1 MADDLHNDL
10 MSLKIDRDAPRSR
23 GGSGVGKVLIWLL
36 VLGGL
41 GVGGVALKP
50 YLEAQVF
57 KTTVSATQI
66 SRVSPAQ
73 AAIDLTA
80 SGYVQADISSRVAP
94 KLAGRVAAVKV
105 RQGQRVEA
113 GQVLL
118 ELDPADEQANVQTA
132 QSQANAALAQSQS
145 AKARGA
151 VAEAQL
157 QEALVQANRER
168 KLADQ
173 RVVGFAAAEDL
184 EARVASLRQAVAAAQ
199 AEAKA
204 SGAQAAALQAQVSA
218 LKTQM
223 GNLTLVAPIS
233 GTIVNRPPQIGE
245 FLGPQP
251 PGLTVDM
258 GGIRIA
264 DFTTLLVETDIPEGR
279 LGQVKVG
286 GPAEIILD
294 AYPDRRYRGS
304 VREITPQ
311 VDRAKAT
318 VVVKVAFVEGAE
330 GVLPDMSARVSFL
343 GKELD
348 AAALQVPPKNI
359 VPGSAIVERGGA
371 KVVFVIEDGKARMK
385 PITVGSAFGS
395 GFELTSGPAPGT
407 QIVNNPPDT
416 LADGQGLKVTD

>member
-1 MADDLHNDL
+1 MADDLHKDL
-10 MSLKIDRDAPRSR
+10 MSLKIDRDAPRAR
-23 GGSGVGKVLIWLL
+23 GGSGVSKVLVWLV

-41 GVGGVALKP
+41 VVGGVMLKP
-50 YLEAQVF
+50 YLEASVF

-80 SGYVQADISSRVAP
+80 SGYVQADVGSRVAP
-94 KLAGRVAAVKV
+94 KLPGRVSAVRV
-105 RQGQRVEA
+105 RQGQKVEA

-118 ELDPADEQANVQTA
+118 ELDPADEKANVVTA
-132 QSQANAALAQSQS
+132 QSQVNAALAQSQS

-157 QEALVQANRER
+157 QEVLLQATRER

-184 EARVASLRQAVAAAQ
+184 EARVASLRQAVDAAN

-204 SGAQAAALQAQVSA
+204 AGAQATALQSQVNA
-218 LKTQM
+218 LKTIM

-233 GTIVNRPPQIGE
+233 GTIINRPPQVGE
-245 FLGPQP
+245 YVGPQP
-251 PGLTVDM
+251 PGVTVDM

-286 GPAEIILD
+286 GPAEIVLD
-294 AYPDRRYRGS
+294 AYPDRRYRGK

-318 VVVKVAFVEGAE
+318 VIVKVAFAQEAE

-348 AAALQVPPKNI
+348 AAAMETPPKNI
-359 VPGSAIVERGGA
+359 VPGSAVVERGGA
-371 KVVFVIEDGKARMK
+371 KVVFVIDNGKARMK
-385 PITVGSAFGS
+385 TIGLGPAFGT
-395 GFELTSGPAPGT
+395 GFEVVNGPSPGT
-407 QIVNNPPDT
+407 QLVNNPPDT